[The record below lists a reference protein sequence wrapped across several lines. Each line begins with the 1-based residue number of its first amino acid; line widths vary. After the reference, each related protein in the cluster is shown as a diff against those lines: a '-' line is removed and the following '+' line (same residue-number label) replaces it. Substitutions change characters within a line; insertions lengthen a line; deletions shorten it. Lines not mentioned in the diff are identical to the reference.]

1 MAGILNRAP
10 SGSLAGMTGTKK
22 EACTAREVWIGNKN
36 ALVHKKKQSQSRVF
50 DQKVGRFAKEQDEAF
65 SIFHWSCVIS
75 SVTYPINHSFMLTD
89 PGQLCKTFRTALV
102 EWDSQAFTLGK
113 HPEKH
118 LKRCIN
124 ILENYLSELRSKE
137 TEYGIKTIGICNQCY
152 FNYFCIIIY
161 VLQTNLFTFWINFFH
176 FCSGFSSL
184 NFWSN
189 MNNTF
194 LFQLYFNEKLF
205 YSFSFNEQ

>member
-22 EACTAREVWIGNKN
+22 KLALPGKSESVTKTLLCT
-36 ALVHKKKQSQSRVF
+36 KKKQSQSRVF

-75 SVTYPINHSFMLTD
+75 SVTYPINQSFMLTD

-137 TEYGIKTIGICNQCY
+137 TEYRIKTIGICNQCY

-161 VLQTNLFTFWINFFH
+161 VLQTNLFTF
-176 FCSGFSSL
+176 
-184 NFWSN
+184 
-189 MNNTF
+189 
-194 LFQLYFNEKLF
+194 
-205 YSFSFNEQ
+205 

>member
-1 MAGILNRAP
+1 MQTEYHKYHLLFWAP
-10 SGSLAGMTGTKK
+10 LPTQPTLLSKCYLTWKLHGWNLKQSTKWLFSRDDWDKK
-22 EACTAREVWIGNKN
+22 EACSVREEWIGNKN

-124 ILENYLSELRSKE
+124 ILENYLSELGSKE

-152 FNYFCIIIY
+152 FNYFVLLFMYYKLIY
-161 VLQTNLFTFWINFFH
+161 
-176 FCSGFSSL
+176 
-184 NFWSN
+184 
-189 MNNTF
+189 
-194 LFQLYFNEKLF
+194 
-205 YSFSFNEQ
+205 